1 MNYWRFWSCIRPE
14 NFTTFFKNP
23 RPRSRTWLKKQ
34 GQKNLSTKNCSIFEA
49 SMRHFQGE
57 DIIIWWAV
65 RSCSHPRSPA
75 ETTHR
80 HKATMK
86 DWKRLW
92 MHTFIY
98 VHAIIYIYRYVWFIL
113 ITYFLYVLIMYNNTY
128 SDVYTL
134 YNTYVYMSHIIFENT
149 SIHKLHNAYIY
160 IYTHILVWLKVFPSI
175 GWMIGMHPIFLASS
189 SSHHGIFLSRKC
201 TSMLGFSSTNVWY
214 SHRTTPVWVEPGCQR
229 AWLTAAMRWI
239 WMMRI
244 CSFSLVF
251 RDTCWFFG
259 QYFETKIQ
267 WMGHRCS
274 HWYHF
279 CTI

>member
-1 MNYWRFWSCIRPE
+1 MYIHYIIRMYICHTS
-14 NFTTFFKNP
+14 F
-23 RPRSRTWLKKQ
+23 LKIP
-34 GQKNLSTKNCSIFEA
+34 LYTSYI
-49 SMRHFQGE
+49 
-57 DIIIWWAV
+57 
-65 RSCSHPRSPA
+65 
-75 ETTHR
+75 TH
-80 HKATMK
+80 
-86 DWKRLW
+86 
-92 MHTFIY
+92 
-98 VHAIIYIYRYVWFIL
+98 
-113 ITYFLYVLIMYNNTY
+113 
-128 SDVYTL
+128 
-134 YNTYVYMSHIIFENT
+134 
-149 SIHKLHNAYIY
+149 IY
-160 IYTHILVWLKVFPSI
+160 IYTHIFWCGSVFPSI